1 MRTALLVA
9 GLILGLVSVSTAMPV
24 ARPPSVSQGTPIHGC
39 HQYYDR
45 DLRGWHRHHEACD
58 TLRDL
63 VGSKNRKPANG

>member
-24 ARPPSVSQGTPIHGC
+24 ARPPSVSQG

>member
-1 MRTALLVA
+1 MRTTLLVA

-24 ARPPSVSQGTPIHGC
+24 ARPPSVSEGTQIHGC

-45 DLRGWHRHHEACD
+45 DLRGWHRHIEACD